1 MKKVQM
7 KKVYILL
14 GDDKSG
20 KTTFQKYLI
29 EELLGIKYTRM
40 QSDLLIDV
48 SSKYKYPYIYF
59 IGRSIQERPKIYKK
73 LEQHINKIM
82 ECTDTCFFLSS
93 HLVYDDIINR
103 EIVLFLKSC
112 TDNKLPVYNSS
123 LLSKPPKEKER
134 IEFKLCNFVSTGQ
147 IYKIKDTTGVSYDVK
162 SIAEYR
168 CQLII
173 RIFDDALT
181 CAKIT
186 GQLAGAIQTFDYL
199 EQYLDRLYVKNE
211 TMRKLTE

>member
-1 MKKVQM
+1 M
-7 KKVYILL
+7 I
-14 GDDKSG
+14 
-20 KTTFQKYLI
+20 
-29 EELLGIKYTRM
+29 
-40 QSDLLIDV
+40 
-48 SSKYKYPYIYF
+48 
-59 IGRSIQERPKIYKK
+59 
-73 LEQHINKIM
+73 
-82 ECTDTCFFLSS
+82 
-93 HLVYDDIINR
+93 VYDDIINR

-147 IYKIKDTTGVSYDVK
+147 IYKTKDTTGVSYDVR

-211 TMRKLTE
+211 TMRISPFIVQKDNLITNFQEIIVDCYVGIEYKNKVDFFNRLEDSVYEIN